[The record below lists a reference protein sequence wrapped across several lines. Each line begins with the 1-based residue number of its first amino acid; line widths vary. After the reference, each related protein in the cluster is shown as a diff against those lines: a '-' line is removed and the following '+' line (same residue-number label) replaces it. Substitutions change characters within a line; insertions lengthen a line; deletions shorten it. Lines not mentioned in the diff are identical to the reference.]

1 MKADVTVQNFKL
13 VKKNLLFLGWI
24 AKWCLHCVLFLL
36 TGWCKREVQQR
47 YCYCSFEFTVHGMN
61 SPPGV
66 IKFPASDA
74 CHNSR
79 SVLLSLKSTESDNLS
94 IVCWSFTPK
103 QRLRQAIMPNFVTER
118 QERCWNRR
126 EFSRGHRH
134 SWGPEHEERLWKL
147 YFWAG
152 REGRKDLTAASSH
165 PGGWY
170 WVGRGTWQEDKPQVQ
185 QGKAW
190 RGAGNNGS
198 THRGCI

>member
-1 MKADVTVQNFKL
+1 MLYSRIFNL
-13 VKKNLLFLGWI
+13 IKKNPLFFPSWI

-66 IKFPASDA
+66 IKFPWLWCLSQLKICAIVPEKYWIGQFKY
-74 CHNSR
+74 C
-79 SVLLSLKSTESDNLS
+79 LL
-94 IVCWSFTPK
+94 VFYPK

-126 EFSRGHRH
+126 EFSRGHWH

-147 YFWAG
+147 YFWG
-152 REGRKDLTAASSH
+152 
-165 PGGWY
+165 
-170 WVGRGTWQEDKPQVQ
+170 
-185 QGKAW
+185 
-190 RGAGNNGS
+190 
-198 THRGCI
+198 